1 VSRKITSS
9 TRNFLSTLLP
19 LGKVGKVPDIPDEL
33 RQLVKNI
40 VFEAIKLQDLICM
53 KYSQHDC
60 ELFLPSPLTSLD
72 PMVMILVDAKTPNG
86 DTGSWGLKAAT
97 RVKGDKD
104 FMVSVAVK
112 LGLRIAAGRDSKVLV
127 RAGVICT

>member
-1 VSRKITSS
+1 
-9 TRNFLSTLLP
+9 LSTLLP
-19 LGKVGKVPDIPDEL
+19 LGKVDGVPDIPDEL

-60 ELFLPSPLTSLD
+60 EIFLPSPLTSLD
-72 PMVMILVDAKTPNG
+72 PMVMALVDDLNG
-86 DTGSWGLKAAT
+86 DTGSWELKAAT
-97 RVKGDKD
+97 TVKGESD

-127 RAGVICT
+127 RADVIPRLHMPT